1 MKSSRCLTGI
11 IKTDIHK
18 LTIVILRLQSVEV
31 HFIGK
36 NMSQFVGR
44 EEELMRLNDL
54 LAKPSA
60 SLVVIYGRRRV
71 GKSRLIEEFG
81 KSHRLISFAGLFP
94 EKNTRLQD
102 QLNEF
107 TRLFKEQLG
116 APNQAFVDWG
126 DALHA
131 LAQKL
136 GQGRVIILLDEISWM
151 AEQDPNFLGKLKNVW
166 DREFK
171 QNDQLILVLC
181 GSVSIWIEKNLLSN
195 KGFYGR
201 ISLKLQLTDLLLSDC
216 NQFWSNTGGYISAYE
231 KLKILSVTGGIPKYL
246 EEIRPNLSADDNIKR
261 LCFSPSGL
269 LFNDYDYIFSSL
281 LGRDSTLYRDIV
293 ERLSD
298 GRLDRNAISQQL
310 GTPSGSLLSEYL
322 EELVVSGFLH
332 RDHTWHIQSGNSAKL
347 SQYRLADNY
356 LRFYIKYIRPNVEK
370 IKKGQFEDRSLNALP
385 NWAGIMG
392 LQAENLVLN
401 NRKLIKAALGIY
413 PDDVVCD
420 GAFFQSPTVR
430 VKGCQIDYMIQTRFR
445 MLYVCEIKFSRNPVG
460 IEVIAEVQEKIKRLS
475 LPRHTSIVP
484 VLIHFG
490 DLSDTLV
497 DAQFF
502 GKTLALEKLL

>member
-1 MKSSRCLTGI
+1 MEIGSQDCSR
-11 IKTDIHK
+11 K
-18 LTIVILRLQSVEV
+18 LTIVILRLQSEWL
-31 HFIGK
+31 HSIRK

-44 EEELMRLNDL
+44 EEELTRLNEL
-54 LAKPSA
+54 LSKPSA
-60 SLVVIYGRRRV
+60 SLVVTYGRRRV

-81 KSHRLISFAGLFP
+81 RSHRFLSFAGLFP
-94 EKNTRLQD
+94 EKSTRLQD
-102 QLNEF
+102 QLDEF
-107 TRLFKEQLG
+107 TRLFKEQLE
-116 APNQAFVDWG
+116 APAHIFSDWG

-131 LAQKL
+131 LAEKTRE
-136 GQGRVIILLDEISWM
+136 GRVIILLDEISWM

-171 QNDQLILVLC
+171 KNDQLILVLC

-201 ISLKLQLTDLLLSDC
+201 ISLKLRLTDLLLSDC
-216 NQFWSNTGGYISAYE
+216 NQFWHSAEGYISAYE

-246 EEIRPNLSADDNIKR
+246 EEISPRLSADENIKR

-281 LGRDSTLYRDIV
+281 LGRDSTLYRELV
-293 ERLSD
+293 ELLSD
-298 GRLDRNAISQQL
+298 SALGRNEISKQL
-310 GTPSGSLLSEYL
+310 GTVSGGSLSQYL

-332 RDHTWHIQSGNSAKL
+332 RDHTWHIKSGNSAKL

-356 LRFYIKYIRPNVEK
+356 LRFYIKYIRPNIEK
-370 IKKGQFEDRSLNALP
+370 IKNGQFEQHSLGSLP

-401 NRKLIKAALGIY
+401 NRKLVKAGLGIY

-420 GAFFQSPTVR
+420 GPFFQRPTAR

-445 MLYVCEIKFSRNPVG
+445 TLYVCEIKFTRNPVG
-460 IEVIAEVQEKIKRLS
+460 PEVINEVSEKIKRLS
-475 LPRHTSIVP
+475 LPRHTSIIP

-490 DLSDTLV
+490 DLSDALV
-497 DAQFF
+497 DAQYF
-502 GKTLALEKLL
+502 GKILSLETLLY